1 VGISLCTLKLR
12 VTVINAI
19 DCIIRDCLWRAV
31 IVKMHTETLWT
42 KCAAAGMDMVLG
54 YPQFED
60 SEHNGT
66 LA

>member
-1 VGISLCTLKLR
+1 LKLP

-19 DCIIRDCLWRAV
+19 DCIIKDCLWRAV

-54 YPQFED
+54 YPQFE
-60 SEHNGT
+60 E
-66 LA
+66 